1 MDEDDRDLHAGLRQF
16 PGFCGG
22 QGSARQPVDIPAL
35 VPSGRHSTFRRAI
48 TGAPEPLTVGRHG
61 RCDAE
66 AAMTTHRTAS
76 GRHTIGAI
84 ALVAALSCAAPSPRL
99 AAQAP
104 APAAENVPSE
114 EQAESFWP
122 HRIDAGDQTILVY
135 QPQVESWIGT
145 QLSARAAVSVES
157 KTSPQ
162 PSYGVIW
169 FSART
174 GVDKTTRLVTLS
186 DVQITK
192 ANFPTAADG
201 GAPTLAAVRSHLG
214 EAPHTIGL
222 DRLQANLLVNEAEA
236 RTEAAPLKN
245 DPPRIIVSK
254 TPALLVL
261 VDGKPALRSVPKT
274 SLMRIV
280 NTRALMAL
288 DPQSGRYYLW
298 LADRWVEAPAIEGP
312 WTTAASPPAALPELK
327 ASVAG
332 SREVDLFD
340 DASDDLKTLL
350 AKGEL
355 PAIYVSTGPAELLQ
369 LQGEPQLAPIDGTGL
384 LQVTNTS
391 SDMLVDP
398 KGSYTYV
405 LISGRWF
412 RARSLDG
419 PWAHVAPDRLPA
431 DFAKIPENHPKGRV
445 LTSVAGTPQARQA
458 VIANRIPQT
467 ATIGRK
473 DAHFDPTYDGPP
485 RFEPITGT
493 SLAAATNTP
502 SAVIQVGPT
511 SYYGCENGVWFEA
524 SAPTGPWAVAATVP
538 EVIYTIPPS
547 SRLYY
552 VTFVRV
558 YDSTPDVVYVGYT
571 SGYYGTYVA
580 PGGVVVYG
588 TGYWYDPW
596 IGNVWIG
603 PPYTYGFGAGFVW
616 GATPGFVLG
625 FTSGLF
631 FDPWWGPWGWGW
643 GWGWRHVD
651 VDVHHH
657 WDYRDHHDFNRGFDA
672 YHHWGA
678 GVVRARPGAVHVG
691 AGEVAHHSGAGLFAG
706 RDGAVYRQGAHGW
719 ERNDAGGWKSPG
731 GHDRAATE
739 RSLDN
744 NAWARGA
751 GDAARHDFAS
761 HDFGRQPFGARTM
774 GGRDF
779 GRGFGGGFHGGGFGG
794 GGFHGG
800 GGGGHR

>member
-1 MDEDDRDLHAGLRQF
+1 MPRCPAIRTSSATESASIFCMDEDDRDLHAGLRQF

-122 HRIDAGDQTILVY
+122 HRIDAGDQPILVY

-186 DVQITK
+186 DAQITK

-201 GAPTLAAVRSHLG
+201 GAPT
-214 EAPHTIGL
+214 
-222 DRLQANLLVNEAEA
+222 
-236 RTEAAPLKN
+236 
-245 DPPRIIVSK
+245 
-254 TPALLVL
+254 
-261 VDGKPALRSVPKT
+261 
-274 SLMRIV
+274 
-280 NTRALMAL
+280 
-288 DPQSGRYYLW
+288 
-298 LADRWVEAPAIEGP
+298 
-312 WTTAASPPAALPELK
+312 PPAVLPELK

-332 SREVDLFD
+332 SREVDLFA
-340 DASDDLKTLL
+340 DASDALKALL

-369 LQGEPQLAPIDGTGL
+369 PQGEPQLAPIDGTGL

-467 ATIGRK
+467 ATIGRQ

-571 SGYYGTYVA
+571 PGYYGTYVA

-691 AGEVAHHSGAGLFAG
+691 AGEVGHHSGAGLFAG

-739 RSLDN
+739 RSLD
-744 NAWARGA
+744 
-751 GDAARHDFAS
+751 
-761 HDFGRQPFGARTM
+761 P
-774 GGRDF
+774 
-779 GRGFGGGFHGGGFGG
+779 
-794 GGFHGG
+794 
-800 GGGGHR
+800 

>member
-1 MDEDDRDLHAGLRQF
+1 
-16 PGFCGG
+16 
-22 QGSARQPVDIPAL
+22 
-35 VPSGRHSTFRRAI
+35 
-48 TGAPEPLTVGRHG
+48 
-61 RCDAE
+61 
-66 AAMTTHRTAS
+66 
-76 GRHTIGAI
+76 
-84 ALVAALSCAAPSPRL
+84 
-99 AAQAP
+99 
-104 APAAENVPSE
+104 
-114 EQAESFWP
+114 
-122 HRIDAGDQTILVY
+122 
-135 QPQVESWIGT
+135 
-145 QLSARAAVSVES
+145 
-157 KTSPQ
+157 
-162 PSYGVIW
+162 
-169 FSART
+169 
-174 GVDKTTRLVTLS
+174 
-186 DVQITK
+186 
-192 ANFPTAADG
+192 
-201 GAPTLAAVRSHLG
+201 
-214 EAPHTIGL
+214 
-222 DRLQANLLVNEAEA
+222 
-236 RTEAAPLKN
+236 
-245 DPPRIIVSK
+245 
-254 TPALLVL
+254 
-261 VDGKPALRSVPKT
+261 
-274 SLMRIV
+274 
-280 NTRALMAL
+280 
-288 DPQSGRYYLW
+288 
-298 LADRWVEAPAIEGP
+298 
-312 WTTAASPPAALPELK
+312 
-327 ASVAG
+327 
-332 SREVDLFD
+332 
-340 DASDDLKTLL
+340 
-350 AKGEL
+350 
-355 PAIYVSTGPAELLQ
+355 
-369 LQGEPQLAPIDGTGL
+369 
-384 LQVTNTS
+384 
-391 SDMLVDP
+391 P

-419 PWAHVAPDRLPA
+419 PWAHVAPERLPA

-458 VIANRIPQT
+458 VIANRIPQA

-473 DAHFDPTYDGPP
+473 DAHF
-485 RFEPITGT
+485 
-493 SLAAATNTP
+493 
-502 SAVIQVGPT
+502 
-511 SYYGCENGVWFEA
+511 
-524 SAPTGPWAVAATVP
+524 
-538 EVIYTIPPS
+538 
-547 SRLYY
+547 
-552 VTFVRV
+552 
-558 YDSTPDVVYVGYT
+558 DSTPDVVYVGYT
-571 SGYYGTYVA
+571 PGYYGTYVA

-706 RDGAVYRQGAHGW
+706 RDGAVYRQSAHGW

-794 GGFHGG
+794 GFHGGGFGGGFHGGGFGGGGFHGG

>member
-1 MDEDDRDLHAGLRQF
+1 
-16 PGFCGG
+16 
-22 QGSARQPVDIPAL
+22 
-35 VPSGRHSTFRRAI
+35 
-48 TGAPEPLTVGRHG
+48 
-61 RCDAE
+61 
-66 AAMTTHRTAS
+66 MTTHRTAS

-84 ALVAALSCAAPSPRL
+84 AMVAALSCAAPSPRL

-312 WTTAASPPAALPELK
+312 WTAAASPPAALPELK

-340 DASDDLKTLL
+340 DPSDDLKALL

-571 SGYYGTYVA
+571 PGYYGTYVA

-779 GRGFGGGFHGGGFGG
+779 GRGFGGGFHGGG
-794 GGFHGG
+794 
-800 GGGGHR
+800 GGGHR

>member
-1 MDEDDRDLHAGLRQF
+1 
-16 PGFCGG
+16 
-22 QGSARQPVDIPAL
+22 
-35 VPSGRHSTFRRAI
+35 
-48 TGAPEPLTVGRHG
+48 
-61 RCDAE
+61 
-66 AAMTTHRTAS
+66 
-76 GRHTIGAI
+76 
-84 ALVAALSCAAPSPRL
+84 
-99 AAQAP
+99 
-104 APAAENVPSE
+104 
-114 EQAESFWP
+114 
-122 HRIDAGDQTILVY
+122 
-135 QPQVESWIGT
+135 
-145 QLSARAAVSVES
+145 
-157 KTSPQ
+157 
-162 PSYGVIW
+162 
-169 FSART
+169 
-174 GVDKTTRLVTLS
+174 
-186 DVQITK
+186 
-192 ANFPTAADG
+192 
-201 GAPTLAAVRSHLG
+201 
-214 EAPHTIGL
+214 
-222 DRLQANLLVNEAEA
+222 
-236 RTEAAPLKN
+236 
-245 DPPRIIVSK
+245 
-254 TPALLVL
+254 
-261 VDGKPALRSVPKT
+261 
-274 SLMRIV
+274 
-280 NTRALMAL
+280 
-288 DPQSGRYYLW
+288 
-298 LADRWVEAPAIEGP
+298 
-312 WTTAASPPAALPELK
+312 LK

-419 PWAHVAPDRLPA
+419 PWAHVAPERLPA

-571 SGYYGTYVA
+571 PGYYGTYVA

-739 RSLDN
+739 RSLDT

-751 GDAARHDFAS
+751 GDATRHDFAS